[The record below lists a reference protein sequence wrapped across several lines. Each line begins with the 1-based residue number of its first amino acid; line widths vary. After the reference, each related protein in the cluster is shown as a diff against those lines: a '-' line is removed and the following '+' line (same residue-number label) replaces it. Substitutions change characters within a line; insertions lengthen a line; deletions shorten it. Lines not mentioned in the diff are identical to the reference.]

1 MVRMLASP
9 LPASIHLLDQ
19 FGTAVFALTG
29 ALRAI
34 THRLDLMGAMVL
46 GVVTALGGGMMR
58 DALVGRHPPAAF
70 ADQTYLIIAVAAAI
84 FTFFWGRRLN
94 EQEGWIIAFDAL
106 GLGVFTL
113 VGAYVA
119 DQAGLGAVGI
129 LFIAMLTAT
138 GGGVLRAV
146 LVTEVPFILRKE
158 VYASASF
165 LGAAL
170 YLLLP
175 KVGIDGQAMIWSVV
189 LATTG
194 VRLVSWRFGLH
205 LPQS

>member
-1 MVRMLASP
+1 MLPGP
-9 LPASIHLLDQ
+9 LPASIHLLDL

-34 THRLDLMGAMVL
+34 THRLDLMGAVVL
-46 GVVTALGGGMMR
+46 GVVTALGGGMVR
-58 DALVGRHPPAAF
+58 DALLGRHPPAAF
-70 ADQTYLIIAVAAAI
+70 ADQAYLIIAAVTA
-84 FTFFWGRRLN
+84 FLTFFWGRRLN

-119 DQAGLGAVGI
+119 DQSGLGAVGI

-158 VYASASF
+158 IYASASF

-175 KVGIDGQAMIWSVV
+175 QLGIDGQPMFWAVV
-189 LATTG
+189 IVTTG
-194 VRLVSWRFGLH
+194 VRLGSWRLGLH